1 MKNKI
6 MKRIAMALTVTL
18 MVPTG
23 MVINTKDVKAKTVGN
38 VVREAE
44 ALPQVTT
51 IGSEE
56 TTTSGNAEETT
67 TENPTTENPTTEN
80 PTTEA
85 PTTVPDGYEIINGAY
100 KVKDNVLV
108 EYLGNREDKNI
119 TSLEIPAS
127 IQKIDQQV
135 FKGCKYIEKITFE
148 TSSNLTEISD
158 YAFNGCSALKT
169 IVLPNG
175 LKKFG
180 YRVFKLCTSLTEITM
195 PNTVTEGNQIFGID
209 GAIKKVTFENGI
221 KTIPAEFL
229 RNAYT
234 LESVSFGTTVISIGT
249 RAFYNCKSLK
259 SVSLPATVTK
269 IGTSTFYN
277 CAAMTK
283 VTMSKNVTKIG
294 KYAFKKCSKLKSLTL
309 YKKVASIGADA
320 FAEDRSLTLK
330 VYANSYGKSYA
341 RRNKLKW
348 EFTKSELERQAKNK
362 KQYNDYLNKINA
374 KDKTKYKL
382 KYLKNYVPQGSCII
396 GKYLVVSMYAKGL
409 KKKSILLVYKLSSGK
424 YVKKVVLPSKD
435 HVGSVTNIKNR
446 LAVGLNNIST
456 NDHLGIISYSKLKK
470 TKPGKKVKYD
480 YMVHLPGRADFAT
493 FDGTYFWSGH
503 SANISAPRMYGY
515 KVSVKK
521 KKLVFTKKHSFAVP
535 SNSQGLVVKKLSK
548 WRREFI
554 FSQSYGLISNS
565 TMITYRTNI
574 RKASSLGTTKKNI
587 VIPAMSE
594 GIILN
599 KNYMY
604 IVFES
609 AAGLYC
615 DNPDKATEIRINN
628 VWKIKSGS
636 L

>member
-1 MKNKI
+1 MMQKKI
-6 MKRIAMALTVTL
+6 MKRIAMMLVVTL

-23 MVINTKDVKAKTVGN
+23 MVVNTKDVKAKTVGN

-51 IGSEE
+51 VGNEE
-56 TTTSGNAEETT
+56 TTTSGNTAPT
-67 TENPTTENPTTEN
+67 TEAPTTENPTTEE
-80 PTTEA
+80 PTTS
-85 PTTVPDGYEIINGAY
+85 VNYEIIDGVY
-100 KVKDNVLV
+100 KVKDNVLI

-119 TSLEIPAS
+119 TNLEIPAS

-135 FKGCKYIEKITFE
+135 FRGCKYIEKITFE
-148 TSSNLTEISD
+148 ASSSLTEISD

-180 YRVFKLCTSLTEITM
+180 YRVFKKCTSLTEITI
-195 PNTVTEGNQIFGID
+195 PNTVTEGNQICGID
-209 GAIKKVTFENGI
+209 GAIKKVTFNDGI
-221 KTIPAEFL
+221 KVIPAKIL
-229 RNAYT
+229 RKAYT
-234 LESVSFGTTVISIGT
+234 LESVSLGSAVTEIDTY
-249 RAFYNCKSLK
+249 AFESCKSLK
-259 SVSLPATVTK
+259 SVSLPSTVTK
-269 IGTSTFYN
+269 IGNYAFRG
-277 CAAMTK
+277 CEKMTK
-283 VTMSKNVTKIG
+283 FTMSKNINTIG
-294 KYAFKKCSKLKSLTL
+294 SQAFKKCSSLTSLTL
-309 YKKVASIGADA
+309 YKSITKIGTNA
-320 FAEDRSLTLK
+320 FAEDTSLTLK

-341 RRNKLKW
+341 RKNNIKW

-374 KDKTKYKL
+374 KDRTKYKL

-521 KKLVFTKKHSFAVP
+521 KKLKFTKKHSFAVP

-554 FSQSYGLISNS
+554 FSQSYGLISDS
-565 TMITYRTNI
+565 TMITYRINI

>member
-1 MKNKI
+1 MMQKKI
-6 MKRIAMALTVTL
+6 IKRIAMMLAVTL

-23 MVINTKDVKAKTVGN
+23 IVINTKDVKAKSVGN
-38 VVREAE
+38 MVREAE

-51 IGSEE
+51 VGSEE
-56 TTTSGNAEETT
+56 TTTSGHPGETT
-67 TENPTTENPTTEN
+67 TESPTTENPTTEN
-80 PTTEA
+80 LTTEA
-85 PTTVPDGYEIINGAY
+85 PTTPVDYEIINGVY
-100 KVKDNVLV
+100 KVKDNVLI
-108 EYLGNREDKNI
+108 EYLGDREDKNI

-127 IQKIDQQV
+127 IQKIDKQV
-135 FKGCKYIEKITFE
+135 FKGCKYIEKVTFE
-148 TSSNLTEISD
+148 ISSNITEISD

-175 LKKFG
+175 FKKFG
-180 YRVFKLCTSLTEITM
+180 YRVFKLCTSLTEITI
-195 PNTVTEGNQIFGID
+195 PNTVTEGNQIFGVD

-234 LESVSFGTTVISIGT
+234 LESVSLGNKVKTIGK
-249 RAFYNCKSLK
+249 RAFYNCKCLK
-259 SVSLPATVTK
+259 NVSLSATVTK
-269 IGTSTFYN
+269 IGISSFYN
-277 CAAMTK
+277 CVAMTK
-283 VTMSKNVTKIG
+283 VTMSKNVTTIG
-294 KYAFKKCSKLKSLTL
+294 KYAFKKCSKLKSFKL
-309 YKKVASIGADA
+309 YKKITSIGANA
-320 FAEDRSLTLK
+320 FAEDISLTLK

-341 RRNKLKW
+341 RKNKLKW
-348 EFTKSELERQAKNK
+348 QFTKSELERQAKNK
-362 KQYNDYLNKINA
+362 KQYEDYLNKIKA
-374 KDKTKYKL
+374 KDRTKYKL

-409 KKKSILLVYKLSSGK
+409 KKNSILLVYNTSSGK
-424 YVKKVVLPSKD
+424 YIKKVVLPSKD

-470 TKPGKKVKYD
+470 IKPGKKVKYD
-480 YMVHLPGRADFAT
+480 YMVHLSGRADFAT

-503 SANISAPRMYGY
+503 SANISSPRMYGY

-521 KKLVFTKKHSFAVP
+521 KKLVFTKKHSFIVP

-565 TMITYRTNI
+565 AMITYRVNI
-574 RKASSLGTTKKNI
+574 KKASVLGTAKKN
-587 VIPAMSE
+587 VVLPAMSE
-594 GIILN
+594 GITLK

-615 DNPDKATEIRINN
+615 DDPDKATEIRINN
-628 VWKIKSGS
+628 VWKIKSTG